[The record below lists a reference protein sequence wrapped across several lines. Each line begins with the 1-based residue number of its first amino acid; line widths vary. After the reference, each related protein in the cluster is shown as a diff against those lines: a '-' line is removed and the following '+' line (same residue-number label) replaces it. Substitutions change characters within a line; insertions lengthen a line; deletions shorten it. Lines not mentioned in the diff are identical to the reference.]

1 MERRLRPA
9 ERSASHLALARKPPE
24 TRGSPAVAAASPLRY
39 AVSEEDKAAKLP
51 PLEGKKPS
59 AGESVRCPPLP
70 NRLPC
75 VAVHLRN
82 TDWGLF

>member
-1 MERRLRPA
+1 M
-9 ERSASHLALARKPPE
+9 
-24 TRGSPAVAAASPLRY
+24 
-39 AVSEEDKAAKLP
+39 SEEDKAAKLP

-59 AGESVRCPPLP
+59 AGESVRCPPVP
-70 NRLPC
+70 NPLSC